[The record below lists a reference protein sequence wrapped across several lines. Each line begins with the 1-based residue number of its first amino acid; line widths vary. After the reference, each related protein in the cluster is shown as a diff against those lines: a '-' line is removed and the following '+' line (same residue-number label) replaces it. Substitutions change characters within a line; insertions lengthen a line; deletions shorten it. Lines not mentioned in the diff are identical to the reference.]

1 MTGCELRQGRSK
13 QHPIHREKKE
23 MKAEKVNES
32 IALLDFTP
40 EIKCESMFHVT
51 DPSHEGAAEF
61 FQHGPCAGS
70 TGYRCGGYVRSLTP
84 ETPFHPCEYCGV
96 RHEMSNLSF
105 TPLSAN

>member
-1 MTGCELRQGRSK
+1 
-13 QHPIHREKKE
+13 

-40 EIKCESMFHVT
+40 EIKCESMFHGT

-70 TGYRCGGYVRSLTP
+70 TGYRCGGYVRTLPDFPRLTR
-84 ETPFHPCEYCGV
+84 CEYCGV
-96 RHEMSNLSF
+96 QHELYELSF